1 MTFTTES
8 INLKKNGFV
17 IIDIPKMHFLN
28 EVKSQIINEI
38 NKITKTNFSDIEQ
51 TRSYTKTLDMKEID
65 KIRRMKLQDVSE
77 KLIKALG
84 KKTNL
89 ISKEQIYLQR
99 YPHFNLNVSD
109 QNESVT
115 ISHNEIM
122 AGHAPNTIVC
132 WIPFH
137 DIVDES
143 GLYFLDQEK
152 TMKLINKTR
161 GFKKTFPSD
170 QKIPEMIPN
179 CTKLNYGQAVLFN
192 PFVFHGAKNH
202 SNIKTRISIDFRFQ
216 GTDYPLF
223 EKNMEYF
230 KVYENKICDDLI

>member
-1 MTFTTES
+1 VTFTTES

-51 TRSYTKTLDMKEID
+51 TRSYTKTLDMKEIG

-137 DIVDES
+137 DIVDE
-143 GLYFLDQEK
+143 Q
-152 TMKLINKTR
+152 
-161 GFKKTFPSD
+161 
-170 QKIPEMIPN
+170 
-179 CTKLNYGQAVLFN
+179 
-192 PFVFHGAKNH
+192 
-202 SNIKTRISIDFRFQ
+202 
-216 GTDYPLF
+216 
-223 EKNMEYF
+223 
-230 KVYENKICDDLI
+230 VYIF

>member
-1 MTFTTES
+1 VTFTTES

-99 YPHFNLNVSD
+99 YP
-109 QNESVT
+109 
-115 ISHNEIM
+115 I
-122 AGHAPNTIVC
+122 
-132 WIPFH
+132 
-137 DIVDES
+137 
-143 GLYFLDQEK
+143 
-152 TMKLINKTR
+152 LI
-161 GFKKTFPSD
+161 
-170 QKIPEMIPN
+170 
-179 CTKLNYGQAVLFN
+179 
-192 PFVFHGAKNH
+192 
-202 SNIKTRISIDFRFQ
+202 
-216 GTDYPLF
+216 
-223 EKNMEYF
+223 
-230 KVYENKICDDLI
+230 